1 MHDLEKLFDMQAKSL
16 KQMKKNVKSKK
27 DAIENLEK
35 AKKQAKTLTK
45 RKELKI
51 QDFVVDL

>member
-1 MHDLEKLFDMQAKSL
+1 
-16 KQMKKNVKSKK
+16 MKTNVKSKK
-27 DAIENLEK
+27 DAIETLEK

-51 QDFVVDL
+51 NEFVVDL

>member
-1 MHDLEKLFDMQAKSL
+1 MQAKSL

-27 DAIENLEK
+27 DAIETLEK
-35 AKKQAKTLTK
+35 NKKQAKTLTK

-51 QDFVVDL
+51 NEFVVDL